1 MTTFMTRLAWAGAIS
16 LASLSAANAHMTLET
31 GEAPAGGSYKAVIRV
46 PHGCDGAATTE
57 IHVQVPEGFYSVK
70 PMPHAGWELETVTG
84 PYTNTYMN
92 HGTPVSEG
100 VTEVIWKGGE
110 LPDAYYDEFVMRGS
124 LSADIAPGTVLYFPA
139 VQLCADGSANHW
151 TGTGETS
158 DAEPA
163 PKLTVTAAGHGH
175 GGHDDH
181 AAMSHDMSHDM
192 DHAMSEDI
200 KLGDLD
206 ITGAFARATLPGAPV
221 GGGFLSITNNGDTDD
236 RLIAASSDAA
246 GDLQLHNMRM
256 DGDVMK
262 MYQMTDGIPVPAHE
276 TVELSP
282 GGLHIM
288 FMKLN
293 GPLVEDSVVDVEL
306 TFEKAGTVTVPFAVK
321 SIAAKEAGHDMHGM
335 DHDHADHGDMKAN

>member
-31 GEAPAGGSYKAVIRV
+31 GEAPAGSSYKAVIRV

-57 IHVQVPEGFYSVK
+57 IRVKVPEGFYSVK
-70 PMPHAGWELETVTG
+70 PMPHAGWQLETVTG
-84 PYTNTYMN
+84 PYANTYMN

-151 TGTGETS
+151 TATGETG
-158 DAEPA
+158 DGEPA
-163 PKLTVTAAGHGH
+163 PKLTLTAAKGGDDHH
-175 GGHDDH
+175 GHDD
-181 AAMSHDMSHDM
+181 AMAP
-192 DHAMSEDI
+192 DHVT
-200 KLGDLD
+200 LGDLD
-206 ITGAFARATLPGAPV
+206 ITSAFARATLPGAPV

-256 DGDVMK
+256 DGEVMK

-293 GPLVEDSVVDVEL
+293 GPLVEDTVVDVEL
-306 TFEKAGTVTVPFAVK
+306 TFEKAGKVTVPFAVK

>member
-46 PHGCDGAATTE
+46 PHGCDGATTTE
-57 IHVQVPEGFYSVK
+57 IRVKVPEGFYSVK
-70 PMPHAGWELETVTG
+70 PMPHAGWQLETITG
-84 PYTNTYMN
+84 AYANTYMN

-110 LPDAYYDEFVMRGS
+110 LPDAHYDEFAMRGS
-124 LSADIAPGTVLYFPA
+124 LSADIAPDTVLYFPA
-139 VQLCADGSANHW
+139 VQLCADGSSNHW
-151 TGTGETS
+151 TGMGETS

-163 PKLTVTAAGHGH
+163 PKLTVTAAKAGHGHHHH
-175 GGHDDH
+175 GGHD
-181 AAMSHDMSHDM
+181 AMSAEHVT
-192 DHAMSEDI
+192 
-200 KLGDLD
+200 LGDLEID
-206 ITGAFARATLPGAPV
+206 GAFARATLPGAPV

-236 RLIAASSDAA
+236 RLVAASSDAA
-246 GDLQLHNMRM
+246 GVMQLHNMRM

-282 GGLHIM
+282 GGLHVM
-288 FMKLN
+288 FMDLT
-293 GPLVEDSVVDVEL
+293 GPLVEDTVVDVEL

-321 SIAAKEAGHDMHGM
+321 SIAAKDDGHAMH
-335 DHDHADHGDMKAN
+335 DHGDMKHGDH